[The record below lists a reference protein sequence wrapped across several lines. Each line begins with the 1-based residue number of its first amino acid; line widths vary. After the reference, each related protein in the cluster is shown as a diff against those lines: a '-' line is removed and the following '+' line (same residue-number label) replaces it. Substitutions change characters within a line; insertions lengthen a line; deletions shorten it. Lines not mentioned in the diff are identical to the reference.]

1 MEIRL
6 VYTEANVCVKM
17 QNMCLKATEPLR
29 GDSFLF
35 TIQFPGFLEFL
46 VVNWSPSKGWKAQL
60 TFEPPSG
67 YPLDWE
73 SSALSARPL
82 HVSTEEATEMAAK
95 YLQKK

>member
-6 VYTEANVCVKM
+6 VYTEANVRVKI
-17 QNMCLKATEPLR
+17 QNLCLKATEPLR
-29 GDSFLF
+29 EDSFLF
-35 TIQFPGFLEFL
+35 TIQFPGFHEFV
-46 VVNWSPSKGWKAQL
+46 VVNWSPSKGLKAQL

-73 SSALSARPL
+73 SSALSTTPL

-95 YLQKK
+95 YLQNK